1 MGMDHISIAT
11 CVLLKN
17 VFKTMY
23 KIDIVL
29 KLATKMPKQ
38 RKTVVFTRS
47 INVFTGP
54 YNLSEVLHPEN
65 LPGAIVQ
72 FVLVPILASET
83 MNFRDF

>member
-1 MGMDHISIAT
+1 MDHISIAT

-29 KLATKMPKQ
+29 KLDTKMPKQ
-38 RKTVVFTRS
+38 LKTVVCTRS

-54 YNLSEVLHPEN
+54 CNLSEVLHPEN
-65 LPGAIVQ
+65 LPGAIVH
-72 FVLVPILASET
+72 FVLVPILATEK